1 MENNFFLNFVFWNT
15 SVLPKEITGRLNVV
29 PDTELKQGE
38 RNKVLNLP
46 RYNLWSLRSTSRSD
60 DVLDHW
66 NELAEKFQGKRQEIK
81 KIGTTGIVK
90 IVIAIQGHSS
100 RLPPIKIPAEM
111 SEFAGYIGA
120 VIDIDHIV

>member
-15 SVLPKEITGRLNVV
+15 SVLPKEITERLNVV

-46 RYNLWSLRSTSRSD
+46 RYNLWSLRTTSRSD

-100 RLPPIKIPAEM
+100 RLPPIKIPSEM